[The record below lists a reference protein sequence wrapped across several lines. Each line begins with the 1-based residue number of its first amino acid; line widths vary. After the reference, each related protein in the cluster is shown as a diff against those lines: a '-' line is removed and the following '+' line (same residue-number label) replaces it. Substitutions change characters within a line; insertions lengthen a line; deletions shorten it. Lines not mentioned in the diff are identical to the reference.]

1 MVRLTEDIST
11 NEVLQL
17 PSWFRQDVPD
27 LKKITAMKQLFRSS
41 NLHTVCESAH
51 CPNIGKCWGQ
61 GVATFMILGEI
72 CTRAC
77 RFCAVKAGQPMDV
90 DEEEPKNVALAVSR
104 MKLRYVVITSVAR
117 DDMPDEGAQHFAKT
131 ILAIRDISPQTKIE
145 VLIPDFSN
153 KLDSLKTL
161 VKVKPEVV
169 SHNIETVRRLSPEI
183 RPQAEYERSLGVLK
197 NFKKLD
203 SSIFTKTSLM
213 VGLGETKEEIR
224 EAMQDLRD
232 AECDILTMGQ
242 YLSPSQ
248 MKRHLPVKR
257 FYTPEEFEA
266 LKQMGLQAGFK
277 HVMSAPLVRSSYIAE
292 EGYRECFE
300 KVVSD
305 QCSVDSKKQSSSD
318 HLSLTT
324 DH

>member
-1 MVRLTEDIST
+1 MVRLTEDIPT

-41 NLHTVCESAH
+41 NLHTVCESAR

-77 RFCAVKAGQPMDV
+77 RFCAVKAGKPMDV
-90 DEEEPKNVALAVSR
+90 DEKEPKNVALAVLQ

-197 NFKKLD
+197 NFKRLD
-203 SSIFTKTSLM
+203 PSIFTKTSLM
-213 VGLGETKEEIR
+213 VGLGETEEEIR

-232 AECDILTMGQ
+232 ADCDILTIGQ

-266 LKQMGLQAGFK
+266 LKQIGLQAGFK

-292 EGYRECFE
+292 EGYKETFE
-300 KVVSD
+300 RNRKTEWV
-305 QCSVDSKKQSSSD
+305 
-318 HLSLTT
+318 T
-324 DH
+324 